1 MRISDWSSDV
11 CSSDLNPFEAAELK
25 AQGLPERCYPAARA
39 GLTVIDT
46 TDVSRGSTGH
56 SNFLR
61 SAVACR
67 DFIDV
72 VAGTRTRPERG
83 ATQRA
88 HVFRLL
94 PDPALPYHSA
104 EPLRTRHPEGAQ

>member
-1 MRISDWSSDV
+1 M
-11 CSSDLNPFEAAELK
+11 
-25 AQGLPERCYPAARA
+25 
-39 GLTVIDT
+39 IDT

-61 SAVACR
+61 SGVVCW

-72 VAGTRTRPERG
+72 VANKRTRPERV
-83 ATQRA
+83 ATPWA

-94 PDPALPYHSA
+94 PDPVIPKNGDDAICQRTPEVE
-104 EPLRTRHPEGAQ
+104 EPQ